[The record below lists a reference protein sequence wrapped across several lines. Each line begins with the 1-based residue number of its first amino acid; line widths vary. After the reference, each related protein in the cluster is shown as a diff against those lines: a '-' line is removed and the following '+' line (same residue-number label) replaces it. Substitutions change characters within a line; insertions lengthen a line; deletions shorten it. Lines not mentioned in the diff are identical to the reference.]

1 MGQRYTYGSDRTW
14 GLTWVG
20 SSRSHAWHS
29 LVRAPAT
36 YLQLR
41 WDEMHLAVSK
51 LHVNN
56 MCVII
61 PSRLNMTCSCSE
73 MRCISLLERLLVCVR
88 YCTPKVLLDQ
98 KWLVHVAY

>member
-1 MGQRYTYGSDRTW
+1 
-14 GLTWVG
+14 
-20 SSRSHAWHS
+20 
-29 LVRAPAT
+29 
-36 YLQLR
+36 
-41 WDEMHLAVSK
+41 MHLAVST

-88 YCTPKVLLDQ
+88 YCTPKVQLGPTL
-98 KWLVHVAY
+98 LVHGAKQLRTTAVGRGWCFNVPYMDM